1 MLTPLVFLAL
11 LAALGW
17 YVIDGLKARELGVV
31 AARQACQREGLQFLD
46 DSVATQ
52 AVRLARRDDGRLTV
66 QRSFSFEFSDNGD
79 NRLPGSVT
87 VLGDAVS
94 MLYLSPYARDT
105 PRVHTQGGTCSSGC
119 GGGCH

>member
-1 MLTPLVFLAL
+1 MLTPLLFLAL

-17 YVIDGLKARELGVV
+17 YVMDGLKAREVGVR

-46 DSVATQ
+46 DSVATS
-52 AVRLARRDDGRLTV
+52 AVRLARKDDGRMSF
-66 QRSFSFEFSDNGD
+66 QRSFSFEFSDNGN
-79 NRLPGSVT
+79 NRLAGNVT

-94 MLYLSPYARDT
+94 MLYLAPYASDAQAAR
-105 PRVHTQGGTCSSGC
+105 PIGGACGGGC